1 MFWQKV
7 EDFFGEMDPP
17 GDDGGKEYLRSL
29 AEQKLRS
36 FSIGNMGAKR
46 TLTKKEQ
53 EEMKKKQDQVQITD
67 LDT

>member
-1 MFWQKV
+1 MDPDEGGGK
-7 EDFFGEMDPP
+7 DFF
-17 GDDGGKEYLRSL
+17 RSM

-53 EEMKKKQDQVQITD
+53 EELRKKQEQARALYNSKLAPRNAKLPCQS
-67 LDT
+67 

>member
-1 MFWQKV
+1 
-7 EDFFGEMDPP
+7 MDPSE
-17 GDDGGKEYLRSL
+17 DDGGGKDIFRSL

-53 EEMKKKQDQVQITD
+53 EELKKKQDQARFKF
-67 LDT
+67 LSF